1 MKIFYTSKF
10 EKAFKKLP
18 KEIQLLAVKKEII
31 FKNDIWDLQLRT
43 HKLSWKLFWYYSFS
57 IDYNYR
63 ILFEIQSN
71 WDILFINIWDH
82 DIYKN

>member
-43 HKLSWKLFWYYSFS
+43 HKLS
-57 IDYNYR
+57 
-63 ILFEIQSN
+63 
-71 WDILFINIWDH
+71 
-82 DIYKN
+82 